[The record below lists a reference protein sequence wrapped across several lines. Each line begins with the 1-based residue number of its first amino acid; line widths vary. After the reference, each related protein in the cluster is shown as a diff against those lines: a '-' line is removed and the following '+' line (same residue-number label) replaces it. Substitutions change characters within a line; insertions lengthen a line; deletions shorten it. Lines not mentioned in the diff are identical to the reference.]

1 MYSYIRWVTISV
13 TVYHAHLLRT
23 CTSMLLCG
31 VQQGIG
37 VCGSLSHGGVSQLGI
52 TEHWS
57 HSAEKNN
64 CAESLESLNTRP
76 NPEN

>member
-1 MYSYIRWVTISV
+1 MG
-13 TVYHAHLLRT
+13 YHKCYLLLFIMLITAVRT

-31 VQQGIG
+31 VQQGSG

-76 NPEN
+76 NPDN